1 MSFLIVTIGFTLA
14 ISSKWAYSY
23 FGLSS
28 FEQIVYHIKVPLEGT
43 NTQFIF
49 GWMKKCL
56 LPGVIFGLIFMWVP
70 KTLAWILFGLCCVY
84 GLCQI
89 HIFSYIFDQF
99 KTTDFYDRYYQDNTV
114 ISPEKK
120 MNFIHI
126 YLESMET
133 TYAKKEDGGDS
144 QEDLLPFLT
153 QLTKDHISFSQ
164 NKKIGGARV
173 LTGTGWTT
181 GGIVASTSG
190 LPLIFSLK
198 HKFCKEN
205 VPFMPKVKTLGD
217 ILEKDGYNRVF
228 MIGSDATFGGR
239 RSYFE
244 QHGHYNIQDTVSL
257 KEEGLLDK
265 DYHEFWGFED
275 DKLFDFAK
283 DKLTKLAKED
293 KPFDFEML
301 TVDTHH
307 PYGYQSKNCKNIFK
321 ESLSNSIYH
330 TDENLKDFFSWLKK
344 QDFYENTVIVVQG
357 DHTSMAAEYIHD
369 TYDAKFDRRVWN
381 TFIHS
386 RVKSNHTT
394 DRDFTTMDLYPTILA
409 ALGYQIQ
416 GNKLGLGTNLFSEEK
431 TLTEQIDAK
440 NVDTQIKRKSKFYRG
455 IM

>member
-1 MSFLIVTIGFTLA
+1 MSFIIITIGFTLA
-14 ISSKWAYSY
+14 ISSQWAYSY

-28 FEQIVYHIKVPLEGT
+28 FEQIVYHVKVPLEGT

-56 LPGVIFGLIFMWVP
+56 LPGLIFGLIFSW
-70 KTLAWILFGLCCVY
+70 TSSTFAWIVFILCCIY

-89 HIFSYIFDQF
+89 HFFSYVFDQF
-99 KTTDFYDRYYQDNTV
+99 KTTEFYDQNLKDAQ
-114 ISPEKK
+114 IQSPEKK

-133 TYAKKEDGGDS
+133 TYAKKEEGGNAN
-144 QEDLLPFLT
+144 QDLIPFLT
-153 QLTKDHISFSQ
+153 QLAKENVSFSQ
-164 NKKIGGARV
+164 NEKIGGARV

-198 HKFCKEN
+198 HKFCKDK

-244 QHGHYNIQDTVSL
+244 QHGHYDIQDTVSL
-257 KEEGLLDK
+257 KEEGILDK

-275 DKLFDFAK
+275 DKLFSFAK
-283 DKLTKLAKED
+283 DKLTSLSKEG

-307 PYGYQSKNCKNIFK
+307 PYGYQSKNCKKIYK

-330 TDENLKDFFSWLKK
+330 TDENLKDFFAWLKQ
-344 QDFYENTVIVVQG
+344 QDFYENTVIVIQG

-369 TYDAKFDRRVWN
+369 AYDAGFERRVWN
-381 TFIHS
+381 TFIHAQA
-386 RVKSNHTT
+386 HTENT
-394 DRDFTTMDLYPTILA
+394 KNRDFTTMDFYPTILA
-409 ALGYQIQ
+409 ALGYKIKGEQ
-416 GNKLGLGTNLFSEEK
+416 LGLGTNLFSDKK
-431 TLTEQIDAK
+431 TLTEALKASYVDA
-440 NVDTQIKRKSKFYRG
+440 QIKRKSKTYRNL
-455 IM
+455 M

>member
-1 MSFLIVTIGFTLA
+1 MNLFIVIIGFMLA

-49 GWMKKCL
+49 GWLKKCA
-56 LPGVIFGLIFMWVP
+56 LPAFIFGLVFCWVP
-70 KTLAWILFGLCCVY
+70 KNIAWILFWLCVVY

-89 HIFSYIFDQF
+89 HIFSYVYNQF
-99 KTTDFYDRYYQDNTV
+99 KTTKFYEQYYHDV
-114 ISPEKK
+114 KVKSPEKK

-133 TYAKKEDGGDS
+133 TYAKKEDGGNS
-144 QEDLLPFLT
+144 NQDLLPFLSK
-153 QLTKDHISFSQ
+153 LTKENISFSQ
-164 NKKIGGARV
+164 NEKIGGARV

-190 LPLIFSLK
+190 LPLIFSLG
-198 HKFCKEN
+198 HKYCKKN
-205 VPFMPKVKTLGD
+205 VPFMPEIKTLGD
-217 ILEKDGYNRVF
+217 ILEKDGYKRVF

-239 RSYFE
+239 RSYFD
-244 QHGHYNIQDTVSL
+244 QHGHYDIQDTVSL

-283 DKLTKLAKED
+283 QQLTKLSKEN

-307 PYGYQSKNCKNIFK
+307 PYGYQSKSCKSIFK
-321 ESLSNSIYH
+321 QSLSNSIYH
-330 TDENLKDFFSWLKK
+330 TDENLKDFFAWLKK
-344 QDFYENTVIVVQG
+344 QDFYENTVIVIQG

-369 TYDAKFDRRVWN
+369 TYDASFDRRVWN

-386 RVKSNHTT
+386 KVKPLKQKN
-394 DRDFTTMDLYPTILA
+394 RDFTTMDLYPTILA
-409 ALGYQIQ
+409 ALGYEIQ
-416 GNKLGLGTNLFSEEK
+416 DNKAGLGTNLFSDQK
-431 TLTEQIDAK
+431 TLTEQMDAK
-440 NVDTQIKRKSKFYRG
+440 YVDTQIKRKSKFYRSLT
-455 IM
+455 

>member
-1 MSFLIVTIGFTLA
+1 MSFLIITMGFTLA

-56 LPGVIFGLIFMWVP
+56 LPGVIFGLIFMWLSP
-70 KTLAWILFGLCCVY
+70 TLSWIVLALCCLY

-89 HIFSYIFDQF
+89 HIFSYVFNQF
-99 KTTDFYDRYYQDNTV
+99 KATDFYDKYYKEATV
-114 ISPEKK
+114 ISPKEK

-133 TYAKKEDGGDS
+133 TYAKKEEGGDS
-144 QEDLLPFLT
+144 KEALLPFLT
-153 QLTKDHISFSQ
+153 QLTKDHVSFSQ
-164 NKKIGGARV
+164 SDKIGGARV

-198 HKFCKEN
+198 HKFCKDN

-217 ILEKDGYNRVF
+217 ILEKDGYNQVF

-244 QHGHYNIQDTVSL
+244 QHGQYDIQDIVSL
-257 KEEGLLDK
+257 KEEGHLDK

-275 DKLFDFAK
+275 DKLFAFAK
-283 DKLTKLAKED
+283 DKLTQLAKD
-293 KPFDFEML
+293 NKPFDFEML

-307 PYGYQSKNCKNIFK
+307 PYGYQSKNCKNKFK

-330 TDENLKDFFSWLKK
+330 TDENLKDFFSWLEK
-344 QDFYENTVIVVQG
+344 QDFYENTVIVIQG

-369 TYDAKFDRRVWN
+369 TYDANFDRRVWN

-386 RVKSNHTT
+386 KVKPEHSKY
-394 DRDFTTMDLYPTILA
+394 RDFTTMDLYPTILA

-431 TLTEQIDAK
+431 TLTEQMDVK
-440 NVDTQIKRKSKFYRG
+440 DVDTQIKRKSKFYRG

>member
-1 MSFLIVTIGFTLA
+1 MSFLIVSIGFTLA

-28 FEQIVYHIKVPLEGT
+28 FEQIVYHVKVPLEGT

-56 LPGVIFGLIFMWVP
+56 LPGIIFGLVFSWTNDWMS
-70 KTLAWILFGLCCVY
+70 KLILILCFIY

-89 HIFSYIFDQF
+89 HFFSYAFDQF
-99 KTTDFYDRYYQDNTV
+99 KKTDFYEKYLVESVV
-114 ISPEKK
+114 ISPKNK

-133 TYAKKEDGGDS
+133 TYAKREDGGDAK
-144 QEDLLPFLT
+144 EDLLPYLT
-153 QLTKDHISFSQ
+153 QLTKENISFSQ
-164 NKKIGGARV
+164 NEKIGGARV

-198 HKFCKEN
+198 HKFCKDK
-205 VPFMPKVKTLGD
+205 VPFMPNVNTLGD
-217 ILEKDGYNRVF
+217 ILERDGYNRVF
-228 MIGSDATFGGR
+228 MIGSDASFGGR

-244 QHGHYNIQDTVSL
+244 QHGHYDIQDTVSL
-257 KEEGLLDK
+257 KKEGILDK

-275 DKLFDFAK
+275 DKLFEFAK
-283 DKLTKLAKED
+283 HKIIELSKSN

-307 PYGYQSKNCKNIFK
+307 PYGYQSKNCKNLFK

-330 TDENLKDFFSWLKK
+330 TDENLKDFMEWLKK
-344 QDFYENTVIVVQG
+344 QDFYENTVIVIQG

-369 TYDAKFDRRVWN
+369 TYSSAYDRRVWN

-386 RVKSNHTT
+386 QAKPQKEKN
-394 DRDFTTMDLYPTILA
+394 RDFTTMDFYPTILA
-409 ALGYQIQ
+409 ALGYKIK
-416 GNKLGLGTNLFSEEK
+416 GDKLGLGTNLFSDQA
-431 TLTEQIDAK
+431 TLTEALQASE
-440 NVDTQIKRKSKFYRG
+440 VDQQIKRNSNFYRSL
-455 IM
+455 M